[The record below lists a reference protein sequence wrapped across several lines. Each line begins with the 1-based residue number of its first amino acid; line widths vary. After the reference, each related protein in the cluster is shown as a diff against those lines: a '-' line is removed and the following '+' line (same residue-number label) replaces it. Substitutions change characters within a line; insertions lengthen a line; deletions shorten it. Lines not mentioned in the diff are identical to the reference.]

1 MIIFYHLGWPRRV
14 MNYRVNDVM
23 FHSVL
28 NRSTKMF
35 YSMKRIQIIGDHTYS
50 INNYQKTSMENAND
64 WLNFRTWDDLE
75 QSCQIVF
82 SLWCY
87 ILFWI
92 GQLKCLIQWNEFKS
106 SETTLIWFCHMHK
119 TIKPC
124 WNQMILCRH
133 EQRLEEQ
140 RIRVMWPTTPT
151 ERTRQSSPSELRRA
165 ENARAWELSHLRH
178 HDYIYTCPCITCT
191 NNWEKKH
198 RSTNIMGTR
207 HLSKQG
213 ES

>member
-1 MIIFYHLGWPRRV
+1 MIIFYHLAWPRRV
-14 MNYRVNDVM
+14 MYYRVNDVM

-28 NRSTKMF
+28 NRSTKMY

-50 INNYQKTSMENAND
+50 MINDQKSSMENASD
-64 WLNFRTWDDLE
+64 WLIFRTWKDLE

-87 ILFWI
+87 ILFLI
-92 GQLKCLIQWNEFKS
+92 GQLNCLIQWIEFKS
-106 SETTLIWFCHMHK
+106 SETTFIWFCHMHK

-151 ERTRQSSPSELRRA
+151 ERTRQSSPSELRRV

-178 HDYIYTCPCITCT
+178 HDYKYTCSCITCT
-191 NNWEKKH
+191 NNWKKH
-198 RSTNIMGTR
+198 RSTNNMGTR

>member
-1 MIIFYHLGWPRRV
+1 
-14 MNYRVNDVM
+14 M
-23 FHSVL
+23 F
-28 NRSTKMF
+28 NP
-35 YSMKRIQIIGDHTYS
+35 MKRIQIIGDHTYS
-50 INNYQKTSMENAND
+50 INNYQKTPMENAND

-75 QSCQIVF
+75 ESCQIVF

-106 SETTLIWFCHMHK
+106 SETTLIWFCHMYK

-124 WNQMILCRH
+124 WNQMKLCRH

-140 RIRVMWPTTPT
+140 RIRVLWPITPA
-151 ERTRQSSPSELRRA
+151 ERTRQSSPSELRRD

-178 HDYIYTCPCITCT
+178 HVYIYTCPCITCT
-191 NNWEKKH
+191 HNWVKEH
-198 RSTNIMGTR
+198 RSTHIRGTR

>member
-50 INNYQKTSMENAND
+50 IINYQKSSMENAND
-64 WLNFRTWDDLE
+64 WLFFRTWDDLE

-87 ILFWI
+87 ILI
-92 GQLKCLIQWNEFKS
+92 VTGQLFFLSNESNSKHRRPHFFDFVKCTKLLSPAETKWYWVAMNNVSRNRASGWCGRQHQQ
-106 SETTLIWFCHMHK
+106 SEQDKALHRNC
-119 TIKPC
+119 
-124 WNQMILCRH
+124 
-133 EQRLEEQ
+133 
-140 RIRVMWPTTPT
+140 
-151 ERTRQSSPSELRRA
+151 
-165 ENARAWELSHLRH
+165 
-178 HDYIYTCPCITCT
+178 D
-191 NNWEKKH
+191 EKK
-198 RSTNIMGTR
+198 TQE
-207 HLSKQG
+207 L
-213 ES
+213 ESCRT